1 MQVEH
6 TPLHVNLKLKSK
18 KTDFVFALFF
28 CRLQFFCFVWHIL
41 FAGVNAVEVLK
52 RETVT
57 QFRPGAV
64 RKWNKYQWSIYR
76 FLTRLPLRFSRLI
89 STVKIQ

>member
-18 KTDFVFALFF
+18 KTDFVFALVFF
-28 CRLQFFCFVWHIL
+28 PSPSLLLFCVTYFLCWCDCCGGL
-41 FAGVNAVEVLK
+41 EVLK

-57 QFRPGAV
+57 QFQSGAV
-64 RKWNKYQWSIYR
+64 RK
-76 FLTRLPLRFSRLI
+76 
-89 STVKIQ
+89 